1 MRIAV
6 PCTKDG
12 TAVFDP
18 FEHAYFVKI
27 YDVNDGKISA
37 CQLVPTKGA
46 VHSLLAAFLAARHVD
61 LILCNVISD
70 GTRRA
75 VQEQEISLVEGMSG
89 DVDTVVERYLS

>member
-27 YDVNDGKISA
+27 YDVND
-37 CQLVPTKGA
+37 L
-46 VHSLLAAFLAARHVD
+46 SLIH
-61 LILCNVISD
+61 I
-70 GTRRA
+70 
-75 VQEQEISLVEGMSG
+75 
-89 DVDTVVERYLS
+89 